1 MMKTVLFAAA
11 AALATAATAAPVLAK
26 DVVVRYG
33 DLDLASAK
41 GQRTFAQRIDRA
53 AKAACDYHADGRLP
67 SREAVT
73 CYRRAHATAKTE
85 MAWAV
90 ENVRLGG

>member
-33 DLDLASAK
+33 DLDLTTSQ
-41 GQRTFAQRIDRA
+41 GQRTLSQRLNRA
-53 AKAACDYHADGRLP
+53 ARVACEFRAETGIP
-67 SREAVT
+67 SHEAVS
-73 CYRRAHATAKTE
+73 CYNKARAKASSQMATL
-85 MAWAV
+85 V
-90 ENVRLGG
+90 DDRRLGG